1 MAKNPLLLA
10 TVSGTLFNILGG
22 SLPEVM
28 IQLFTRMGSASI
40 ALGLL
45 MVGAG
50 LKLQGLSESRGI
62 STYFIVVKLIVLPAI
77 ALALSIAFALPPLQM
92 QIAVMFCA
100 LPTASSAYVLA
111 ARMGGNAP
119 LVAFLISAGTLLSI
133 FTLPMWLLL
142 AA

>member
-1 MAKNPLLLA
+1 M
-10 TVSGTLFNILGG
+10 LFR
-22 SLPEVM
+22 S
-28 IQLFTRMGSASI
+28 
-40 ALGLL
+40 
-45 MVGAG
+45 G

-62 STYFIVVKLIVLPAI
+62 STYFILVKLIVLPAI
-77 ALALSIAFALPPLQM
+77 ALALSIAFTLPPLQM